1 MDLREQLRRRS
12 RDSRWIVVSLLALL
26 VVISA
31 IFYLLQR
38 RAGLPDDLARNRIL
52 VFVLVYINVVLI
64 LVILFVLLRN
74 LFKLLVERQ
83 NRILGSKFKIKL
95 VGTYIGLSLLPV
107 LLLFL
112 YGTQLLQ
119 GWIDRWFDEPAIQ
132 QVLEQGYAVSQALNH
147 QIEDRHLLAAR
158 RIGREIRSFDLDNPR
173 QKPALAKRMNS
184 LLLEWG
190 LDSLALF
197 RGTEFV
203 NGLVR
208 PESGLRDLPEAD
220 RRFLLEALN
229 RHQSVRFLD
238 LPGIEG
244 RLVLTATATG
254 DGELLIL
261 TGSLLDPLLARQT
274 EQLIQAH
281 QGYLQLE
288 VQKEDI
294 EASYQLM
301 FLMVTLMILLA
312 FSWVGLTL
320 ARRVTVPIQAL
331 AEGTRRISGGDL
343 DHRVQVEADDELGV
357 LVDSFNR
364 MTAELKRNK
373 EELVAVNL
381 RVQEERGL
389 MAAVLENM
397 AAGVIFTDGDDRIL
411 VCNRAALTM
420 LRQRESEVVGR
431 TAADAWGSDQR
442 HRLASFLTAPLDPG
456 RRLTRQVQ
464 MVLGGELK
472 TFEAKMKMLAD
483 RQGAPAGRVAVLED
497 LTELIKAQHLAA
509 WNEAAR
515 RIAHEIKNPLTPIKL
530 SAERLARRAG
540 QGEGAAPEAIR
551 EAVEIIVREVEGM
564 RRMVDEFSRFARMPG
579 PKPREVE
586 LARLIDETLHLYEG
600 IKPGVEV
607 TSALEEG
614 LETAVLD
621 GEQIKRALINLLD
634 NAIQAT
640 AAPGEVAVDVCRDA
654 GRLRIAVADTGPGI
668 PEAAR
673 EKLFLPHFSTKGRG
687 TGLGLAIVHRIVT
700 DHHGTIRV
708 ENNEPRGTIFVL
720 ELPLH

>member
-1 MDLREQLRRRS
+1 MAFREQLRRRS
-12 RDSRWIVVSLLALL
+12 RDNRWLVMGLLALL
-26 VVISA
+26 VVISVV
-31 IFYLLQR
+31 FYLLQR

-74 LFKLLVERQ
+74 LFKLVVERRS
-83 NRILGSKFKIKL
+83 RILGSKFKIRL

-107 LLLFL
+107 LLLFI
-112 YGTQLLQ
+112 YGSQLLQ

-147 QIEDRHLLAAR
+147 RIEDRHRLAAR
-158 RIGREIRSFDLDNPR
+158 KIAREVRTFDLDSPR
-173 QKPALAKRMNS
+173 QQPALARRLNVA
-184 LLLEWG
+184 LLEWG

-208 PESGLRDLPEAD
+208 PESGLRDLPEAN
-220 RRFLLEALN
+220 RRFLLEALS
-229 RHQSVRFLD
+229 RRQAVRFLD

-244 RLVLTATATG
+244 RLVLTATAPGEG
-254 DGELLIL
+254 DILIL
-261 TGSLLDPLLARQT
+261 TGTLLDPLLARQT

-343 DHRVQVEADDELGV
+343 DHRVLVEADDELGV

-373 EELVAVNL
+373 EELVAANL
-381 RVQEERGL
+381 RVQEERSL

-397 AAGVIFTDGDDRIL
+397 AAGVIFTDGEGRIL
-411 VCNRAALTM
+411 VCNRAALNM
-420 LRQRESEVVGR
+420 LRQRESEVVGK
-431 TAADAWGSDQR
+431 TAVEAWGQSQR
-442 HRLASFLTAPLDPG
+442 DRLASFLAAPLDPG
-456 RRLTRQVQ
+456 RRLTLQLRL
-464 MVLGGELK
+464 VLSGELK
-472 TFEAKMKMLAD
+472 TFEAKMKTLAD
-483 RQGAPAGRVAVLED
+483 RQGAPAGRVVVLED

-515 RIAHEIKNPLTPIKL
+515 RIAHEIKNPLTPIQL
-530 SAERLARRAG
+530 SAERLARRAESG
-540 QGEGAAPEAIR
+540 DGPGAEATR
-551 EAVEIIVREVEGM
+551 EATEIIVREVEAM

-586 LARLIDETLHLYEG
+586 LQRLVDDTLHLYVS
-600 IKPGVEV
+600 IKQGVEV
-607 TSALEEG
+607 AGSVEEG

-640 AAPGEVAVDVCRDA
+640 EAPGSVTVDVRREE
-654 GRLRIAVADTGPGI
+654 GRLQIAVADTGAGI

-700 DHHGTIRV
+700 DHHGSIRV
-708 ENNEPRGTIFVL
+708 EDNDPRGTVFVID
-720 ELPLH
+720 LPIH